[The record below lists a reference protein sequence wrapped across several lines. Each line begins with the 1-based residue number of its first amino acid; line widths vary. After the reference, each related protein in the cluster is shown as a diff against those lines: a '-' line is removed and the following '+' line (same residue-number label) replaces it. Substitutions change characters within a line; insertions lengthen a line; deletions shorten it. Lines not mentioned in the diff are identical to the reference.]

1 MLDFQFYSPTYF
13 EFGRKAE
20 EKTGELVKRFGGK
33 KVLLHYG
40 GGSVVRSGLLLRV
53 KESLDQ
59 QQIEYVEL
67 GGVVPNPRAS
77 KVYEGIDLVRAEKV
91 DFILAVGGGS
101 VLDSAKAI
109 AVGAPYT
116 GDFWELYEKMIPV
129 EEVMKVGCV
138 ITLPATGSEA
148 SASSVISNEEKKM
161 KYGYGSDLIRPVFSV
176 MNPELTFTLPAYQTA
191 CGAVDILSHILE
203 RYFSNTEGCDLTD
216 RLSEATMKSV
226 IENTL
231 TVMEEPENYDARANM
246 FWAGTIAHN
255 NLLGVG
261 KEQDWS
267 SHAMEHEL
275 SALYDVAHGAGLAV
289 VLPAY
294 MTYVLPQH
302 VLRFAQ
308 LAHRVWDI
316 EMNFSNPEIT
326 ALMGIN
332 AFVEFFKEIGMPTT
346 LQELGAKEEDIPYLA
361 EHCRIKKGDKL
372 GNFEPLTRAQIAEVY
387 RLML

>member
-372 GNFEPLTRAQIAEVY
+372 GNFEPLTREQIAEVY